1 MKATHNN
8 AVRSMSR
15 GGIALPVFVAC
26 LLLAFSGLR
35 AGATVLMAD
44 TFSDGNS
51 TNQALP
57 YSADW
62 LSGGPTPNMS
72 VSNGALTF
80 RDANSGKATAV
91 AYFTPTELE
100 MGQSLKLSFNY
111 SFTQTA
117 TANNDFMFGLYNS
130 GGDYATKDDI
140 NFRKLANY
148 TGFATSGVFGRD
160 SSTAG
165 LDHIELANQTGDNLL
180 SLSDYTVGKSY
191 IQIGAA
197 TPGEIYA
204 ASMQISRT
212 AAGVV
217 VKSQIGDTVMVQTYT
232 NSMFTKFDTVG
243 IFSNGDT
250 GTFTLDN
257 VQLDYVGAPEPS
269 AFVAM
274 MLFGVAVFGKMFGSK
289 VRGLALRFSPRLSFC
304 SL

>member
-1 MKATHNN
+1 MNATHNN
-8 AVRSMSR
+8 AFRKSNKAA
-15 GGIALPVFVAC
+15 IALPVFALC
-26 LLLAFSGLR
+26 FLLSLLGGR
-35 AGATVLMAD
+35 AGATVLLND
-44 TFSDGNS
+44 TFSDGSS

-57 YSADW
+57 SSADW

-91 AYFTPTELE
+91 AYFTPTELQI
-100 MGQSLKLSFNY
+100 GQSLKLSFNY

-117 TANNDFMFGLYNS
+117 TADNDFMFGLYNS

-140 NFRKLANY
+140 NFRKLADY

-160 SSTAG
+160 PSTAG
-165 LDHIELANQTGDNLL
+165 LDHIEVANQTGDNLL
-180 SLSDYTVGKSY
+180 SISDYTVGKSY

-250 GTFTLDN
+250 GSFTLDN

-274 MLFGVAVFGKMFGSK
+274 MLFGGAVFGKMFGSK